1 MEKARFNFA
10 WVLAIIALIAYSYVS
25 FMGLVYWQVFN
36 TFTSAVI
43 ILAIDA
49 LIIACVVMM
58 CKAKHTRW
66 LRLGITGQILF
77 GLIALVL
84 LLGSSVMF
92 SHFTRIVNQ
101 RDLLSATYQAAI
113 DDASSLDDKYQEYV
127 RNRCGNYEENLGLL
141 QPSSKE
147 YKLLFTNSLALGISK
162 KDIISKCST
171 TLSNMLRGSNENGD
185 LLSKRETWLKNA
197 SASVWNLNLPRNIRD
212 VGSSVNQWIQ
222 NYQELSSVQYTGEID
237 IAPFEDISF
246 NNNAKKLQ
254 DICTV
259 ISAPTILGILLAIL
273 CFVLILLP
281 WIITPKN
288 IASLGTDDKY
298 TVEMPDDDE

>member
-25 FMGLVYWQVFN
+25 FMGLVYWQVYN
-36 TFTSAVI
+36 TFTSAII

-49 LIIACVVMM
+49 LIIACVAMM

-66 LRLGITGQILF
+66 LRLGMAGQILF
-77 GLIALVL
+77 GLIVLVL

-101 RDLLSATYQAAI
+101 RETLSTTYQAAI
-113 DDASSLDDKYQEYV
+113 DDAASLDDRFQEYV
-127 RNRCGNYEENLGLL
+127 RNRCSNYEENLGIL
-141 QPSSKE
+141 QPSSRE
-147 YKLLFTNSLALGISK
+147 YDLLFSNSLTLGISK
-162 KDIISKCST
+162 AEIISKCCT
-171 TLSNMLRGSNENGD
+171 TLGNMLRGSNENGN

-197 SASVWNLNLPRNIRD
+197 SASVWNLSLPKNISD
-212 VGSSVNQWIQ
+212 VSSSVNQWIQ

-237 IAPFEDISF
+237 VTPFEDVSF

-259 ISAPTILGILLAIL
+259 ISAPTFLSILLASI

-281 WIITPKN
+281 WTITPKN

>member
-49 LIIACVVMM
+49 LIITCVVMM

-66 LRLGITGQILF
+66 LRLGLTGQILF

-113 DDASSLDDKYQEYV
+113 NDASSLDDKYQEYV
-127 RNRCGNYEENLGLL
+127 RNRCTNYEENLGLL
-141 QPSSKE
+141 QPSSKD

-162 KDIISKCST
+162 KEIISKCST

-212 VGSSVNQWIQ
+212 VSSSVNQWIQ

-246 NNNAKKLQ
+246 NNNAKNLQ

-273 CFVLILLP
+273 CFVLILFP

>member
-36 TFTSAVI
+36 TFTIAVI

-77 GLIALVL
+77 GLIALIL

-101 RDLLSATYQAAI
+101 RDLLSATMRRI
-113 DDASSLDDKYQEYV
+113 SVCFS
-127 RNRCGNYEENLGLL
+127 RL
-141 QPSSKE
+141 Q
-147 YKLLFTNSLALGISK
+147 
-162 KDIISKCST
+162 
-171 TLSNMLRGSNENGD
+171 
-185 LLSKRETWLKNA
+185 
-197 SASVWNLNLPRNIRD
+197 RNI
-212 VGSSVNQWIQ
+212 NFC
-222 NYQELSSVQYTGEID
+222 LL
-237 IAPFEDISF
+237 IA
-246 NNNAKKLQ
+246 LR
-254 DICTV
+254 
-259 ISAPTILGILLAIL
+259 
-273 CFVLILLP
+273 
-281 WIITPKN
+281 
-288 IASLGTDDKY
+288 
-298 TVEMPDDDE
+298 